1 MKEKKCPLF
10 YGWLVVIACFLVM
23 GVSVGVVN
31 NSNGVYVKPVCAD
44 MGFSRGAMA
53 MNNTIIAACQMAVA
67 FLAGRIYARFELKSV
82 MRVSGLVMGL
92 GYMAYSQ
99 ARNLWMFYGISLVV
113 GLAQGL
119 LVAVSVSMLITNW
132 FHARRGTA
140 MGIAS
145 MGSGVGGMI
154 CNPLAAQLIG
164 TVGWRQTYLILGAGM
179 LLFVV
184 PACFFIIRTRPAD
197 VGLSPYGESPEE
209 NHPVEEEGL
218 TARSARKTAQYW
230 ALSIF
235 GLINGMSA
243 VALVH
248 NVTPHLSDVGFSP
261 ITASAVASVSMGFLA
276 FGKALVGYL
285 YDKLGPRRASF
296 LSNGSMVLGFVG
308 MLLVPFRPA
317 IGLIVLGCGVGGAF
331 GAVATPILTEIMFGR
346 KEFGAIVGAITAFGN
361 IGAMV
366 GPVAV
371 SSVYDM
377 TGSYKPALFG
387 VMVLMM
393 GALVGYQW
401 ILRRPAPREKIPAL
415 AGERKEGGM

>member
-1 MKEKKCPLF
+1 MAGRGSSGSEKGMKEKKCPLF

-67 FLAGRIYARFELKSV
+67 FLAGRIYARFELKAV

-164 TVGWRQTYLILGAGM
+164 TVGWRQT
-179 LLFVV
+179 
-184 PACFFIIRTRPAD
+184 
-197 VGLSPYGESPEE
+197 
-209 NHPVEEEGL
+209 
-218 TARSARKTAQYW
+218 
-230 ALSIF
+230 
-235 GLINGMSA
+235 
-243 VALVH
+243 
-248 NVTPHLSDVGFSP
+248 
-261 ITASAVASVSMGFLA
+261 
-276 FGKALVGYL
+276 
-285 YDKLGPRRASF
+285 
-296 LSNGSMVLGFVG
+296 
-308 MLLVPFRPA
+308 
-317 IGLIVLGCGVGGAF
+317 
-331 GAVATPILTEIMFGR
+331 
-346 KEFGAIVGAITAFGN
+346 
-361 IGAMV
+361 
-366 GPVAV
+366 
-371 SSVYDM
+371 
-377 TGSYKPALFG
+377 
-387 VMVLMM
+387 
-393 GALVGYQW
+393 
-401 ILRRPAPREKIPAL
+401 
-415 AGERKEGGM
+415 

>member
-1 MKEKKCPLF
+1 M
-10 YGWLVVIACFLVM
+10 
-23 GVSVGVVN
+23 
-31 NSNGVYVKPVCAD
+31 
-44 MGFSRGAMA
+44 
-53 MNNTIIAACQMAVA
+53 
-67 FLAGRIYARFELKSV
+67 
-82 MRVSGLVMGL
+82 
-92 GYMAYSQ
+92 
-99 ARNLWMFYGISLVV
+99 
-113 GLAQGL
+113 
-119 LVAVSVSMLITNW
+119 
-132 FHARRGTA
+132 
-140 MGIAS
+140 
-145 MGSGVGGMI
+145 
-154 CNPLAAQLIG
+154 
-164 TVGWRQTYLILGAGM
+164 
-179 LLFVV
+179 
-184 PACFFIIRTRPAD
+184 
-197 VGLSPYGESPEE
+197 
-209 NHPVEEEGL
+209 
-218 TARSARKTAQYW
+218 
-230 ALSIF
+230 SIF

-346 KEFGAIVGAITAFGN
+346 KEFGAIVGGITAFGN

-401 ILRRPAPREKIPAL
+401 ILRRSAPREKLPAL
-415 AGERKEGGM
+415 AGEKNDGGM

>member
-1 MKEKKCPLF
+1 MKEKKYPVY
-10 YGWLVVIACFLVM
+10 YGWLVVAACFLVM

-31 NSNGVYVKPVCAD
+31 NSNGVYVKPVCAE

-67 FLAGRIYARFELKSV
+67 FLAGRIYARFELKAV
-82 MRVSGLVMGL
+82 MRASGLVMGL

-99 ARNLWMFYGISLVV
+99 ARNLWMFYATSLVV
-113 GLAQGL
+113 GLSQGL

-154 CNPLAAQLIG
+154 CNPLAAQLIDA
-164 TVGWRQTYLILGAGM
+164 VGWRQTYLILGAGI

-197 VGLSPYGESPEE
+197 MGLSPYGESREE
-209 NHPVEEEGL
+209 EHPKAEEGL
-218 TARSARKTAQYW
+218 TARSARRTAQYW
-230 ALSIF
+230 AMSVL
-235 GLINGMSA
+235 GLVNGMSA

-248 NVTPHLSDVGFSP
+248 NVTPHLSDVGFSTL
-261 ITASAVASVSMGFLA
+261 TASAVASLSMGFLA
-276 FGKALVGYL
+276 VGKALVGYL
-285 YDKLGPRRASF
+285 YDKLGPRWASL
-296 LSNGSMVLGFVG
+296 LSNGAMLLGFVG

-346 KEFGAIVGAITAFGN
+346 KEFGAIIGSITAFGN

-371 SSVYDM
+371 SSIYDV

-387 VMVLMM
+387 VMLLMLA
-393 GALVGYQW
+393 ALVGYQW
-401 ILRRPAPREKIPAL
+401 MLRRPAPQEKLAAL
-415 AGERKEGGM
+415 EAGEREGKC